1 MTVLRTDLGR
11 KPVTVWGQRSQRA
24 PKGLPRAP
32 PSRAQRAVLSGAA
45 SLPALIAAV
54 SLRMEMT
61 TDRTLTS
68 SSRSGLPGRSV
79 LLPGGTFRFALR
91 FTQTQEV
98 KGQ

>member
-1 MTVLRTDLGR
+1 MSYWTLVPLTLSNLRTGLPVMTVLRTDLGR

-54 SLRMEMT
+54 SL
-61 TDRTLTS
+61 
-68 SSRSGLPGRSV
+68 
-79 LLPGGTFRFALR
+79 
-91 FTQTQEV
+91 
-98 KGQ
+98 